1 MTGTE
6 ASGRAT
12 PAMMRWAVVAMLAAG
27 FVAFFAFGL
36 DSYLDPE
43 ILRRYRGDLHR
54 AVESY
59 PIAGALLFVGVYA
72 LATAFSVPGGLFLS
86 VTGGF
91 LFGSILGAIYV
102 TVGATAGATAVFLIA
117 RSAFGAPLRARAGPW
132 LARLEAGFVR
142 NAMSYLLFLRLMP
155 LFPFFVVNLV
165 PAFLGVSLRVYVAAT
180 FVGILP
186 ATFVFTA
193 FGAGLDNLFAL
204 GEAASLEGILSP
216 ELLVGLG
223 GLAVLAVLPV
233 GYRAWRR
240 RAGSGVGAA

>member
-6 ASGRAT
+6 ASGRAA
-12 PAMMRWAVVAMLAAG
+12 PAMMRWALVAVLAAG

-43 ILRRYRGDLHR
+43 ILQRYRGDLHG

-59 PIAGALLFVGVYA
+59 PFAGALLFVGVYA

-204 GEAASLEGILSP
+204 GEEASLHGILSP